1 MLAEAAK
8 QSGADDNQDH
18 LSCEKLLDGLWDSL
32 EKVAQ
37 SFHSADQA
45 LEDPVKLHQALKEL
59 LETLNSAQKTFQDIS
74 NARKPN
80 TQAPNDSVLPRS
92 DTLIYWYG
100 TLEALQVCRKAS
112 VAAEAYFKPLTA
124 KMIPAKAKN
133 EAISVAKSIRDVSD
147 RYYKDVRQ
155 NAQDWIDFL
164 NRHGLG
170 ILKAWARWGAT
181 GEALKELLSD
191 DDVAF
196 YSQRALDSLTDSL
209 GGILKVKM
217 PK

>member
-1 MLAEAAK
+1 
-8 QSGADDNQDH
+8 
-18 LSCEKLLDGLWDSL
+18 
-32 EKVAQ
+32 
-37 SFHSADQA
+37 
-45 LEDPVKLHQALKEL
+45 
-59 LETLNSAQKTFQDIS
+59 
-74 NARKPN
+74 
-80 TQAPNDSVLPRS
+80 
-92 DTLIYWYG
+92 
-100 TLEALQVCRKAS
+100 
-112 VAAEAYFKPLTA
+112 
-124 KMIPAKAKN
+124 
-133 EAISVAKSIRDVSD
+133 
-147 RYYKDVRQ
+147 
-155 NAQDWIDFL
+155 L